1 VKSGAAARC
10 CNTASG
16 RREKQEQDAPPPG
29 QPYRK
34 KVARAPLTALVWQAT
49 CYVLM
54 VTHGGGDMMRMGLAI
69 DAACDLSQSFLE
81 RNNIAVMPITVKID
95 GETFMDDRKPG
106 ELQRFIARRLGS
118 RSHSAETEPCPVEDV
133 QQLFLGKLVLEQD
146 CVFCLTITAT
156 RSPIN
161 DNVNK
166 ASFAILKNYRQVR
179 EQAGV
184 AGPFMMRVID
194 TRNIFAGA
202 APVVYAATRMIAAG
216 AAPAAIRERLLDL
229 ANHTYGYMLPRD
241 LYYIRARA
249 KKKNDRSVS
258 LFTAML
264 GSALDIKPILRCFRG
279 ETGPVGKVRG
289 FEQGAEALFGYAA
302 KRVRAGLLVPLVCV
316 SYGGD
321 LAVLDQFPGY
331 AELRAACEE
340 SGVELMEAPMSITG
354 MVNVGEGAV
363 TLGLVAEEHEAEF

>member
-1 VKSGAAARC
+1 
-10 CNTASG
+10 
-16 RREKQEQDAPPPG
+16 
-29 QPYRK
+29 
-34 KVARAPLTALVWQAT
+34 
-49 CYVLM
+49 
-54 VTHGGGDMMRMGLAI
+54 MRMGLAI
-69 DAACDLSQSFLE
+69 DAACDLSQAFLQKHD
-81 RNNIAVMPITVKID
+81 IAVMPITVRVD
-95 GETFMDDRKPG
+95 GEVFMDDRKPA
-106 ELQRFIARRLGS
+106 EIQRFIDRRLGS
-118 RSHSAETEPCPVEDV
+118 RSHSAETEPCPVEEV
-133 QQLFLGKLVLEQD
+133 QKLFLGKLVLEQD

-161 DNVNK
+161 EHVNK
-166 ASFAILKNYRQVR
+166 ASFGILKSYRQVR

-184 AGPFMMRVID
+184 PGPFMMRVID

-202 APVVYAATRMIAAG
+202 APVVYEATRLIAADEP
-216 AAPAAIRERLLDL
+216 PATIRERLTHI

-241 LYYIRARA
+241 LYYLRARA

-258 LFTAML
+258 LVSAML

-302 KRVRAGLLVPLVCV
+302 QRVRAGLLVPLVCA

-321 LAVLDQFPGY
+321 LAVLSHLPGY
-331 AELRAACEE
+331 LELRQACEE
-340 SGVELMEAPMSITG
+340 CGVELMEAPMSITG

-363 TLGLVAEEHEAEF
+363 TIGFAAEEHEAEF